1 MAESVLVFGSATNI
15 LCALSFPYFMI
26 PSFRIPCATKANT
39 VPSAAAHG
47 LQATEFGVH
56 VEKPLNLTVV
66 VGADTQLGGS
76 IAKRL
81 HASLKLTVNDLRSTQ
96 LLKNPTIASALQ
108 NVETLIFSPI
118 SSEREGWLSVFFPPF
133 RREKNA
139 LQDQDVEIF
148 LKVSVISVL
157 AIYNIIQTLEA

>member
-1 MAESVLVFGSATNI
+1 MCLVVPPTFSVHCPFLI
-15 LCALSFPYFMI
+15 FMT
-26 PSFRIPCATKANT
+26 PSFRIPCAIKANT

-56 VEKPLNLTVV
+56 VEKPPNLTVV

-81 HASLKLTVNDLRSTQ
+81 HASLKLTVNDLRFPQ

-118 SSEREGWLSVFFPPF
+118 SSEREGWLSVFFSPF
-133 RREKNA
+133 KRENA
-139 LQDQDVEIF
+139 LQDQDVENF
-148 LKVSVISVL
+148 LKVSVISFFSH
-157 AIYNIIQTLEA
+157 I